1 MKVVFIGASAL
12 AVTTAQRLLK
22 RGHEVIIIENDKNV
36 INEMRETI
44 DCVFINGNGSK
55 PAILKETAPDTI
67 DVLFCLTKN
76 DESNIIASLVARSLG
91 VKRVITRIEDP
102 EFEHICIELGLNDI
116 IIPTYTNARY
126 LAGIALG
133 RDIIELSAIIR
144 GDVRFFGMVIDEE
157 NEGTV
162 SDLDLPG
169 QSRAIFMYRENLF
182 EFADSSTKLKK
193 GDELVVITHGDDYD
207 KLVQKWPGTG
217 TMK

>member
-1 MKVVFIGASAL
+1 LKVLFIGASGL

-22 RGHEVIIIENDKNV
+22 RGYEVIIIENDKDV
-36 INEMRETI
+36 ITGLRETI

-55 PAILKETAPDTI
+55 PAILKETSPGTI

-76 DESNIIASLVARSLG
+76 DEANIISSLVARSLG

-126 LAGIALG
+126 LEGIALG
-133 RDIIELSAIIR
+133 RDIIEFQAITH
-144 GDVRFFGMVIDEE
+144 GDVRFFAMVIDEE

-162 SDLDLPG
+162 NELDLPG
-169 QSRAIFMYRENLF
+169 QSRAIFLYRDNLF
-182 EFADSSTKLKK
+182 EFADSSTRLKK
-193 GDELVVITHGDDYD
+193 GDELVLIAHGDDYD
-207 KLVQKWPGTG
+207 KLVNKWPGI
-217 TMK
+217 MK

>member
-1 MKVVFIGASAL
+1 MKVLFIGASGL

-22 RGHEVIIIENDKNV
+22 RGYEVIIIENDKDV
-36 INEMRETI
+36 ITGLRETI

-55 PAILKETAPDTI
+55 PAILKETSPDTI

-76 DESNIIASLVARSLG
+76 DEANIISSLVARSLG

-126 LAGIALG
+126 LEGIALG
-133 RDIIELSAIIR
+133 RDIIELQAIIH
-144 GDVRFFGMVIDEE
+144 GDVRFFAMVIDEE

-162 SDLDLPG
+162 NELDLPD
-169 QSRAIFMYRENLF
+169 QSRAIFLYRDNLF
-182 EFADSSTKLKK
+182 EFADSSTRLKK
-193 GDELVVITHGDDYD
+193 GDELVLIAHGDDYD
-207 KLVQKWPGTG
+207 KLVNKWLRI
-217 TMK
+217 MR